1 MKKLTVLSIGATFV
15 LAVLIF
21 IWGYNYL
28 KGRDLFRN
36 EKVFYARYHKVSGLI
51 NANPVL
57 IHGMQ
62 VGQVRNISFTN
73 DRTGDLMV
81 EMVITKPFPVP
92 KDTKARIINATLLG
106 DKSVDLVLGKSNEL
120 AISGDTLTGT
130 VEVTLQEEVNAALA
144 PMKARAEAILTN
156 MDSLVASISTMFN
169 KDATSKMKSSIK
181 DIEGTFH
188 NLNDASANLNEMIR
202 DNNLRITHTLSN
214 LDSLSNT
221 LNDKREDMGKIVYN
235 FKNISDSLSKAQLV
249 ETIEQTKQTLKQ
261 VNLLLAKVNQGQGTV
276 GALMTNDSLYK
287 ALNQSTLQLQLLLK
301 DIRENPHR
309 YVKFSLF

>member
-1 MKKLTVLSIGATFV
+1 MKKSTVLSIGATFV
-15 LAVLIF
+15 LAILIF

-81 EMVITKPFPVP
+81 EMVITKAFPIP

-106 DKSVDLVLGKSNEL
+106 DKSVDLVLGTSNEP
-120 AISGDTLTGT
+120 AISGDTLPGT

-169 KDATSKMKSSIK
+169 KDATNKMKSSIK
-181 DIEGTFH
+181 DIQGTFH

-221 LNDKREDMGKIVYN
+221 LNDKREDVGKIVYN

-249 ETIEQTKQTLKQ
+249 ETIEQTKQTLQQ
-261 VNLLLAKVNQGQGTV
+261 VNRLLAKVNQGQGTV

-287 ALNQSTLQLQLLLK
+287 VLNQSTLQLNLLLK
-301 DIRENPHR
+301 DIRENPQR

>member
-1 MKKLTVLSIGATFV
+1 MKKSTVLSIGATFV
-15 LAVLIF
+15 VAIIIF

-62 VGQVRNISFTN
+62 VGQVRNISFTA
-73 DRTGDLMV
+73 DHSGDLMV
-81 EMVITKPFPVP
+81 EMVITKTFPIP

-106 DKSVDLVLGKSNEL
+106 DKSVDLVLGKSSVL
-120 AISGDTLTGT
+120 AKSGDTLAGS

-144 PMKARAEAILTN
+144 PMKARAETILSN
-156 MDSLVASISTMFN
+156 MDSLVASISNMFN
-169 KDATSKMKSSIK
+169 ADATANMKNSIK
-181 DIEGTFH
+181 DIQSTFH
-188 NLNDASANLNEMIR
+188 NLNDASANLNVMIR
-202 DNNLRITHTLSN
+202 DNNLRISHAIAN
-214 LDSLSNT
+214 IDSLSST
-221 LNDKREDMGKIVYN
+221 LNDKRDDVGKIVYN

-249 ETIEQTKQTLKQ
+249 QTIEQTKQTLKH
-261 VNLLLAKVNQGQGTV
+261 VNQLLDKVNQGQGTV

-287 ALNQSTLQLQLLLK
+287 VLNQSTLQLNLLLK
-301 DIRENPHR
+301 DIRENPQR

>member
-1 MKKLTVLSIGATFV
+1 VKKSTVLSIGATFV
-15 LAVLIF
+15 LAILIF

-81 EMVITKPFPVP
+81 EMVITKDFPIP

-106 DKSVDLVLGKSNEL
+106 DKSVDLVLGKFNQL
-120 AISGDTLTGT
+120 AISGDTLPGT

-156 MDSLVASISTMFN
+156 MDSLVASVSNMFN
-169 KDATSKMKSSIK
+169 KDATNKMKSSIK
-181 DIEGTFH
+181 DIQGTFR
-188 NLNDASANLNEMIR
+188 NLNDASANLNGMIR

-221 LNDKREDMGKIVYN
+221 LNDKREDVGKIVYN

-261 VNLLLAKVNQGQGTV
+261 VNQLLAKVNQGQGTV

-287 ALNQSTLQLQLLLK
+287 VLNQSTLQLNLLLK
-301 DIRENPHR
+301 DIRENPQR

>member
-1 MKKLTVLSIGATFV
+1 MKKSTVLSIGATFV
-15 LAVLIF
+15 LAILIF

-81 EMVITKPFPVP
+81 EMVITKAFPIP

-106 DKSVDLVLGKSNEL
+106 DKSVDLVLGTSNEP
-120 AISGDTLTGT
+120 AISGDTLPGT

-169 KDATSKMKSSIK
+169 KDATNKMKISIK
-181 DIEGTFH
+181 DIQGTFH

-221 LNDKREDMGKIVYN
+221 LNDKREDVGKIVYN

-261 VNLLLAKVNQGQGTV
+261 VNRLLAKVNQGQGTV

-287 ALNQSTLQLQLLLK
+287 VLNQSTLQLNLLLK

>member
-15 LAVLIF
+15 LAIIIF

-28 KGRDLFRN
+28 KGKDLFRN

-62 VGQVRNISFTN
+62 VGQVHNISFTN

-81 EMVITKPFPVP
+81 EIVITKPFPVP

-106 DKSVDLVLGKSNEL
+106 DKSVDLVLGTSNEL
-120 AISGDTLTGT
+120 AISGDTLLGT
-130 VEVTLQEEVNAALA
+130 VEVTLKEEVNSALA

-181 DIEGTFH
+181 DVEGTFH
-188 NLNDASANLNEMIR
+188 NLNNASANLNEMIR
-202 DNNLRITHTLSN
+202 DNNQRITHTLSN
-214 LDSLSNT
+214 IDSLSNT
-221 LNDKREDMGKIVYN
+221 LNNKREDVGKIIYN
-235 FKNISDSLSKAQLV
+235 LKNISDSLSKAQLV
-249 ETIEQTKQTLKQ
+249 ETIEQTKQTLKK